1 LIISLRQRGC
11 APPPDLCYASL
22 VKLAAGPDDEPAVF
36 FCAEFPAEY
45 DMQIVFSEAQLAHA
59 PQRFLV
65 RGAWQ
70 PCPEKPERAT
80 LLLDGLRQAGRVPE
94 MLAPDWLAAQVID
107 DAINAV
113 HDARYLAFLRTAH
126 ERWRQLPGAADLV
139 TPNMHPRGRQ
149 DGYPQSVVGQAGYH
163 MADTACPIGAD
174 TWAAARASAVTA
186 VHAAQLVLDG
196 RDSAYALCRPP
207 GHHAYA
213 DMAGGFCY
221 LNNSAIAAQYLRR
234 RAKRVAILDI
244 DVHHG
249 NGTQAIF
256 YERADI
262 FTASV
267 HADPS
272 NYYPFFWGYAAETGA
287 GEGVG
292 CNLNVPLPLGSP
304 DAAYLGAVAAMI
316 AAARKHGTEALVV
329 ALGLDAFE
337 GDPLAGLTVTMAGFR
352 AVGKLLGEIKLPTVL
367 VQEGGYPAP
376 ELGTNLRAVLDGF
389 ADGRRAG

>member
-1 LIISLRQRGC
+1 
-11 APPPDLCYASL
+11 
-22 VKLAAGPDDEPAVF
+22 
-36 FCAEFPAEY
+36 
-45 DMQIVFSEAQLAHA
+45 MQIVFSEAQLAHA

-80 LLLDGLRQAGRVPE
+80 MLLDGLRAGGQLPE
-94 MLAPDWLAAQVID
+94 ILAPDRLSDQVIEN
-107 DAINAV
+107 AIGAV

-126 ERWRQLPGAADLV
+126 ERWQRLPGAADLV
-139 TPNMHPRGRQ
+139 TPNMHPRSRQ

-174 TWAAARASAVTA
+174 TWAAARASAATA
-186 VHAAQLVLDG
+186 VHAVQLVLDG

-221 LNNSAIAAQYLRR
+221 LNNSAIAAQHLRQHFR
-234 RAKRVAILDI
+234 RVAIVDI

-256 YERADI
+256 YERADV

-267 HADPS
+267 HADPA
-272 NYYPFFWGYAAETGA
+272 NYYPFFWGYATETGA
-287 GEGVG
+287 GEGAG
-292 CNLNVPLPLGSP
+292 SNLNVPLALGSL
-304 DAAYLGAVAAMI
+304 DDVYLQALEAII
-316 AAARKHGTEALVV
+316 AATRKHGAEALVV

-337 GDPLAGLTVTMAGFR
+337 GDPLAGLKVTTPGFR
-352 AVGKLLGEIKLPTVL
+352 EAGKLLGAVKLPTVL

-376 ELGTNLRAVLDGF
+376 ELGVNLRALLDGF
-389 ADGRRAG
+389 AAGRDS